1 MGMKHIEFG
10 GAKGILQIFK
20 NDKLVY
26 EHENLYTND
35 GLRQGFAAWL
45 AGEEPTI
52 PSYIALGASND
63 PGPSVSS
70 ERVSKEFS
78 RVELTGKSVSIRNY
92 QARLTA
98 HFVSS
103 KGNGVIRQV
112 GLFDIDSDREVL
124 NELNGTSGWDT
135 FPINGVS
142 LAGDTVIFI
151 AGSGSFKLTVS
162 SSPTTAS
169 LSHDSLGSD
178 LSNIAT
184 LNNIPVFHMWFRP
197 SDMDSFSSVQI
208 EIGNDSNDLWR
219 WDINSSEFMTDTWSL
234 IELDTSN
241 ATEVGSPS
249 FTSNI
254 DYFEAE
260 ITMVS
265 GRSGNVEFNF
275 DNLSAFV
282 HQGTLW
288 NIAPANV
295 HKTAGDVLNVVWIIS
310 LEEDS

>member
-1 MGMKHIEFG
+1 MGIKHIESW
-10 GAKGILQIFK
+10 GAKGVLQIFK
-20 NDKLVY
+20 NDELVH

-52 PSYIALGASND
+52 PNYIALGASSN
-63 PGPSVSS
+63 PGPSVLS

-135 FPINGVS
+135 FPISGVS
-142 LAGDTVIFI
+142 LTGDTVIFI
-151 AGSGSFKLTVS
+151 AGAGSFKLTVS
-162 SSPTTAS
+162 SVPTSAS

-178 LSNIAT
+178 LSSIAT
-184 LNNIPVFHMWFRP
+184 LNNIPIFHMWFRP
-197 SDMDSFSSVQI
+197 SDIDSFSSVRI
-208 EIGNDSNDLWR
+208 EIGNDATNLWR
-219 WDINSSEFMTDTWSL
+219 WDIDSSEFMTDTWSL
-234 IELDTSN
+234 IELDTAN
-241 ATEVGSPS
+241 ATEVGSPV
-249 FTSNI
+249 FTSDIN
-254 DYFEAE
+254 YFEAE

-275 DNLSAFV
+275 DNISAFV

-295 HKTAGDVLNVVWIIS
+295 HKTAGDILNVVWIIS